1 MSRPGPDV
9 RILTDPAEHR
19 EAEQLLSQ
27 VWRSERGSPVTAELM
42 RAFAHAGGYVA
53 GAFVDGELVGV
64 AAGFLSRS
72 PSDDAPP
79 ELHSHITGVAPHV
92 QGRRVGFALK
102 LHQREWALAHGIETI
117 KWTFD
122 PLVRRNAYFNLA
134 RLGARVDAY
143 LVDFYGDM
151 ADGINAGQGSD
162 RLLVRWQLR
171 ADDVAAAAAGRLA
184 EPDLPGVVLLEADD
198 RGGPLPHSPPPA
210 GTLLCWVPPDIEELR
225 RRDPT
230 LARDWRREV
239 RTAFTTTLA
248 DGGHVVG
255 IRRPGWYVIATNGTS
270 PGPTTDSESA

>member
-1 MSRPGPDV
+1 M
-9 RILTDPAEHR
+9 
-19 EAEQLLSQ
+19 
-27 VWRSERGSPVTAELM
+27 
-42 RAFAHAGGYVA
+42 
-53 GAFVDGELVGV
+53 
-64 AAGFLSRS
+64 
-72 PSDDAPP
+72 
-79 ELHSHITGVAPHV
+79 

-102 LHQREWALAHGIETI
+102 LHQRAWALEHGIETI
-117 KWTFD
+117 TWTFD

-162 RLLVRWQLR
+162 RLLVRWPLR

-198 RGGPLPHSPPPA
+198 HGGPLPHSPPPA

-225 RRDPT
+225 RRNPP

-239 RTAFTTTLA
+239 RAAFTATLA
-248 DGGHVVG
+248 DGGRVVG

-270 PGPTTDSESA
+270 AATTEPESA